1 MKKTLKAIGCEMF
14 KKNTCIVEVTTFL
27 FIACV
32 IIPLLQLFGL
42 GSISTFFISL
52 ALIAVTVWFC
62 DKMDKKI
69 NNKNNNN
76 INTDK
81 KEN

>member
-1 MKKTLKAIGCEMF
+1 MKKTLKAIGCWIF
-14 KKNTCIVEVTTFL
+14 KKDICIVEAFTFL

-42 GSISTFFISL
+42 HDIQTFFISW
-52 ALIAVTVWFC
+52 ALITVTVWFC

-69 NNKNNNN
+69 NNKNNN